1 MRFFRRLFLVCLL
14 LCGCATDQK
23 PAVTPEHGA
32 ATVPVAES
40 PKVATPVLAAL
51 QAELDHSLTA
61 LKAEPVPPYFL
72 SYEVTENHNYVV
84 SSIFGTLV
92 NSTEMRTRQLDID
105 LRVGDPKLDN
115 THPLRGNQGFTM
127 PNPPGG
133 STLLPIE
140 DDPDAIR
147 AVLWYQTDRRFKA
160 AVEQLTKVKANM
172 KVNVAEEDASA
183 DFSVEPAEVLVQAP
197 ADLKIDRAAWEE
209 RLRRYTAPF
218 AAHGNIYGAHASLNA
233 DAQTRWYVN
242 SEGARLQTTQTM
254 ARLVISATT
263 KADDGMVLPRYE
275 TFFAFTPDRLPGDAE
290 VLARVEQLIKDLLA
304 LRTAPVTDPYT
315 GPAILSGR
323 AAGVFFHEVFG
334 HRVEGHRQKG
344 VNQGQTF
351 KKMLGQPVLPAA
363 FTVYCDPTL
372 DYFGQTALGG
382 YYLYDNQ
389 GVKARRVTLVA
400 GGILKGFL
408 MARMP
413 IEGFP
418 NSNGHGRKA
427 PGFPVVARQSNLI
440 VETAQ
445 PVSQAKL
452 REKLLK
458 LVKEQSKPY
467 GLYIA
472 DIEGGFTLTGRFI
485 PNAFNVRPLMVYRIY
500 ADGHEELVRGVDF
513 IGTPLSAFSKIVAA
527 DDTPGIFNG
536 ICGAESGP
544 VPVTGISP
552 GVLLSQVEV
561 QKKEK
566 AQDRPPLLPA
576 PLEKSPSP

>member
-1 MRFFRRLFLVCLL
+1 MKFPRRSFLAFWLLPALCL
-14 LCGCATDQK
+14 
-23 PAVTPEHGA
+23 PAVRAGELPAG
-32 ATVPVAES
+32 
-40 PKVATPVLAAL
+40 ATPVLLAL
-51 QAELDHSLTA
+51 QAELDHSFTA

-72 SYEVTENHNYVV
+72 SYEVTENHRYVV
-84 SSIFGTLV
+84 SSTFGTLV
-92 NSTEMRTRQLDID
+92 NSTEERRRHLDID
-105 LRVGDPKLDN
+105 LRVGDRTLDN
-115 THPLRGNQGFTM
+115 THPLRGNQGFAM
-127 PNPPGG
+127 ANLAGG
-133 STLLPIE
+133 TVLLPIE

-147 AVLWYQTDRRFKA
+147 AVLWYQTDHRFKA

-172 KVNVAEEDASA
+172 KVNVAEEDQSA
-183 DFSVEPAEVLVQAP
+183 DFSAEPAEVFVQAP
-197 ADLKIDRAAWEE
+197 ADLKIDRAVWEE
-209 RLRRYTAPF
+209 KLRRYTAPF
-218 AAHGNIYGAHASLNA
+218 AAYGNIYGARASLNV
-233 DAQTRWYVN
+233 DAQTWWYVN
-242 SEGARLQTTQTM
+242 SEGARLQTTQTT
-254 ARLVISATT
+254 ARLLIYATT

-275 TFFAFTPDRLPGDAE
+275 TFFAFTLDQLSGDAE
-290 VLARVEQLIKDLLA
+290 VLARVERLIKDLLA
-304 LRTAPVTDPYT
+304 LRTAPVIDPYA

-344 VNQGQTF
+344 VDQGQTF
-351 KKMLGQPVLPAA
+351 KKMLGQPVLPAS

-372 DYFGQTALGG
+372 DYFGKTALGG

-389 GVKARRVTLVA
+389 GVKARRVTLVE
-400 GGILKGFL
+400 GGVLKGFL

-427 PGFPVVARQSNLI
+427 PGLPVVARQSNLI

-445 PVSQAKL
+445 PVSQ
-452 REKLLK
+452 EKL
-458 LVKEQSKPY
+458 KEQLLQLVQEQNKPY
-467 GLYIA
+467 GLYVE
-472 DIEGGFTLTGRFI
+472 DIENGFTLTGRFI
-485 PNAFNVRPLMVYRIY
+485 PNAFNVCPLMVYRVY
-500 ADGHEELVRGVDF
+500 PDGHEELVRGVDF
-513 IGTPLSAFSKIVAA
+513 IGTPLSVFSKVVAA

-552 GVLLSQVEV
+552 GLLLSQVEV

-576 PLEKSPSP
+576 PLERTPSP

>member
-1 MRFFRRLFLVCLL
+1 MKFPRRLFLASWLLSALCL
-14 LCGCATDQK
+14 
-23 PAVTPEHGA
+23 PAARAGELPAG
-32 ATVPVAES
+32 
-40 PKVATPVLAAL
+40 ATPVLSAL
-51 QAELDHSLTA
+51 QAELDHSLAA

-72 SYEVTENHNYVV
+72 SYEVTENHSYVV
-84 SSIFGTLV
+84 SSTFGTLL
-92 NSTEMRTRQLDID
+92 NSTEARTRHLDID
-105 LRVGDPKLDN
+105 LRVGDRKLDN
-115 THPLRGNQGFTM
+115 THPLRGNQGFAM
-127 PNPPGG
+127 PNPAGG
-133 STLLPIE
+133 TTLLPIE

-147 AVLWYQTDRRFKA
+147 AVLWYQTDRKFKA
-160 AVEQLTKVKANM
+160 AVEQLTKVKTNM
-172 KVNVAEEDASA
+172 KVNVAEEDPSA
-183 DFSVEPAEVLVQAP
+183 DFSAEPAEVWIQAP
-197 ADLKIDRAAWEE
+197 ADLKIDRAAWEGK
-209 RLRRYTAPF
+209 LRRYTAPF
-218 AAHGNIYGAHASLNA
+218 AAHGNIYGARASLNV
-233 DAQTRWYVN
+233 DAQTWWYVN
-242 SEGARLQTTQTM
+242 SEGARLQTTQTT
-254 ARLVISATT
+254 ARLFIYATT

-290 VLARVEQLIKDLLA
+290 VLARVERLIKDLLA
-304 LRTAPVTDPYT
+304 LRTAPVIDPYT

-344 VNQGQTF
+344 VDQGQTF

-372 DYFGQTALGG
+372 DHFGPTALGG

-389 GVKARRVTLVA
+389 GVKARRVTLVE
-400 GGILKGFL
+400 GGVLKGFL

-427 PGFPVVARQSNLI
+427 PGLPVVARQSNLI

-445 PVSQAKL
+445 PVS
-452 REKLLK
+452 REKLKEQLLQ
-458 LVKEQSKPY
+458 LVKEQAKPY
-467 GLYIA
+467 GLYFE

-485 PNAFNVRPLMVYRIY
+485 PNAFNVRPIMVYRIY
-500 ADGHEELVRGVDF
+500 PDGHEELVRGVDF
-513 IGTPLSAFSKIVAA
+513 IGTPLSAFSKVVAA
-527 DDTPGIFNG
+527 DDTPDIFNG

-552 GVLLSQVEV
+552 GLLLSQVEV

-576 PLEKSPSP
+576 PLEKISSP